1 MAKRRANGEG
11 SIRKRKDGRWEG
23 RFTAAYD
30 PATGKQIFKSVL
42 GKTQAEVKEKMKKA
56 MVETQGLDIVRSG
69 QYTVAEW
76 LRLWFETY
84 SKPSVREGTAENYR
98 NHIENHIIPHIGDI
112 KLSKLT
118 PLDIQ
123 RMYNETKVS
132 GRVQRYKNMKDLSIS
147 NRMVRGMH
155 MVLHNCLDQA
165 VREGLI
171 AKNPTNDCK
180 IPKIE
185 KKEMKVIPPEQI
197 GAYLAEAEKMGL
209 LPMFYLELT
218 SGLRRG
224 ELLALQWSDLD
235 IQNRTISVSKQV
247 NALKGELK
255 VSRPKTENSIRT
267 IVIPQKTV
275 DLLIEEHQRH
285 PESPYMFPSPVTGN
299 MYHPDAVGRIHKKIL
314 QRAGIQDI
322 RFHDLRHTFA
332 TLAINSGADIKT
344 LSGMLGHYSAGF
356 TLDTYT
362 HATRKMQMDAAEK
375 IGGFMESTTATA
387 TPKLLSS
394 P

>member
-30 PATGKQIFKSVL
+30 PETGKQIFKNVL
-42 GKTQAEVKEKMKKA
+42 GKTQAEVKEKLKKA
-56 MVETQGLDIVRSG
+56 MEEAQGLDVIRSG

-76 LRLWFETY
+76 MRLWFETY
-84 SKPSVREGTAENYR
+84 SKPSLREASAENYR
-98 NHIENHIIPHIGDI
+98 NYIENHIIPHIGDI
-112 KLSKLT
+112 KLNKLT

-123 RMYNETKVS
+123 KMYNETKTS
-132 GRVQRYKNMKDLSIS
+132 GRVQRYKDMKDLSVS
-147 NRMVRGMH
+147 NRLVRGMH
-155 MVLHNCLDQA
+155 MVLHGCLDQA
-165 VREGLI
+165 VREGLLT
-171 AKNPTNDCK
+171 KNPTNDCK
-180 IPKIE
+180 IPKLE
-185 KKEMKVIPPEQI
+185 KKEMKVIPPEQV
-197 GAYLAEAEKMGL
+197 GAYLKEAENHGV

-224 ELLALQWSDLD
+224 ELLALLWTDLD
-235 IQNRTISVSKQV
+235 VKNRTISVSKQV
-247 NALKGELK
+247 NAFKGELK

-275 DLLIEEHQRH
+275 DLLIEEHDKH
-285 PESPYMFPSPVTGN
+285 PDNPYMFPSPVTGG

-314 QRAGIQDI
+314 KRAGIQDI

-362 HATRKMQMDAAEK
+362 HATRKMQMDAAD
-375 IGGFMESTTATA
+375 
-387 TPKLLSS
+387 KLGAFVEQRNM
-394 P
+394 

>member
-30 PATGKQIFKSVL
+30 PETGKQIFKNVL
-42 GKTQAEVKEKMKKA
+42 GKTQAEVKEKLKKA
-56 MVETQGLDIVRSG
+56 MEEAQGLDVIRSG

-76 LRLWFETY
+76 IRLWFETY
-84 SKPSVREGTAENYR
+84 SKPSLREASAENYR
-98 NHIENHIIPHIGDI
+98 NYIENHIIPHIGEI
-112 KLSKLT
+112 KLNKLT

-123 RMYNETKVS
+123 RMYNETKTS
-132 GRVQRYKNMKDLSIS
+132 GRVQRYKDMKDLSVS
-147 NRMVRGMH
+147 NRLVRGMH
-155 MVLHNCLDQA
+155 MVLHGCLDQA
-165 VREGLI
+165 VREGLLT
-171 AKNPTNDCK
+171 KNPTNDCK
-180 IPKIE
+180 IPKLE
-185 KKEMKVIPPEQI
+185 KKEMKVIPPEQV
-197 GAYLAEAEKMGL
+197 GAYLKEAENHGV

-224 ELLALQWSDLD
+224 ELLALLWTDLD
-235 IQNRTISVSKQV
+235 IQNRTISVSRQV
-247 NALKGELK
+247 NAFKGELK

-275 DLLIEEHQRH
+275 DLLIEEHEKH
-285 PESPYMFPSPVTGN
+285 PNNPYMFPSPVTGG

-314 QRAGIQDI
+314 KRAGIQDI

-362 HATRKMQMDAAEK
+362 HATRKMQMEAAD
-375 IGGFMESTTATA
+375 
-387 TPKLLSS
+387 KLGAFVEQSI
-394 P
+394 

>member
-30 PATGKQIFKSVL
+30 PETGKQIFKNVL
-42 GKTQAEVKEKMKKA
+42 GKTQAEVKEKLKKA
-56 MVETQGLDIVRSG
+56 MEEAQGLDVIRSG

-76 LRLWFETY
+76 MRLWFETY
-84 SKPSVREGTAENYR
+84 SKPSLREASAENYR
-98 NHIENHIIPHIGDI
+98 NYIENHIIPHIGDI
-112 KLSKLT
+112 KLNKLT

-123 RMYNETKVS
+123 KMYNETKTS
-132 GRVQRYKNMKDLSIS
+132 GRVQRYKDMKDLSVS
-147 NRMVRGMH
+147 NRLVRGMH
-155 MVLHNCLDQA
+155 MVLHGCLDQA
-165 VREGLI
+165 VREGLLT
-171 AKNPTNDCK
+171 KNPTNDCK
-180 IPKIE
+180 IPKLE
-185 KKEMKVIPPEQI
+185 KKEMKVIPPEQV
-197 GAYLAEAEKMGL
+197 GAYLKEAENHGV

-224 ELLALQWSDLD
+224 ELLALLWTDLD
-235 IQNRTISVSKQV
+235 VKNRTISVSKQV
-247 NALKGELK
+247 NAFKGELK

-275 DLLIEEHQRH
+275 DLLIEEHDKH
-285 PESPYMFPSPVTGN
+285 PDNPYMFPSPVTGG

-314 QRAGIQDI
+314 KRAGIQDI

-362 HATRKMQMDAAEK
+362 HAT
-375 IGGFMESTTATA
+375 
-387 TPKLLSS
+387 
-394 P
+394 